1 MLKKLFGKN
10 KGNDLKKDQNT
21 GKVFATQTGK
31 AVDITEVP
39 DEVFAGK
46 MLGEGIAIIPTE
58 GKVYSPVSGEV
69 VSVAPTLHAYGIRT
83 AEGLEYLVHIGLETV
98 ALKGEGFKA
107 AVKQGDQV
115 NTGDLLAE
123 VDLEFIQSKG
133 CKTYTP
139 IVITNLESDKKVK
152 FNLGDVVAKE
162 SIVMELV

>member
-98 ALKGEGFKA
+98 AWKGEGFKA

>member
-1 MLKKLFGKN
+1 MLKRLFGKN
-10 KGNDLKKDQNT
+10 KGNDLKEDQNN

-31 AVDITEVP
+31 AIDITEVP

-58 GKVYSPVSGEV
+58 GKVYSPVTGEV

-98 ALKGEGFKA
+98 ALKGEGFKP

-115 NTGDLLAE
+115 NRGDLLAE
-123 VDLEFIQSKG
+123 VDLAFIQSKG
-133 CKTYTP
+133 CEICTP
-139 IVITNLESDKKVK
+139 IVITNLEADKKVK

>member
-46 MLGEGIAIIPTE
+46 TLGEGIAIIPTE

-115 NTGDLLAE
+115 NRGDLLAE

>member
-115 NTGDLLAE
+115 NRGDLLAE

>member
-1 MLKKLFGKN
+1 MLKKLFGRN
-10 KGNDLKKDQNT
+10 KGNDLKQDQNA

-31 AVDITEVP
+31 AIDITEVP

-115 NTGDLLAE
+115 NRGDLLAE

-152 FNLGDVVAKE
+152 FNLA
-162 SIVMELV
+162 L